1 MGGSKEERPRLDVN
15 RDVEG
20 LGMAGPSVVSVR
32 KLRLAVRISLA
43 VRHGHSSIKTTSE
56 TSCSKRDG
64 VNVGFI
70 GNIFTCIFTLSS
82 PIIKSVSQGLSP
94 PSR

>member
-1 MGGSKEERPRLDVN
+1 MGGSNEERPRLDVN

-20 LGMAGPSVVSVR
+20 LGMVGSNVVSVR

-43 VRHGHSSIKTTSE
+43 VRHGHSYIKTTSK

-82 PIIKSVSQGLSP
+82 PIVKSVSQGLSP